1 MGVLVLW
8 KKTAVVLYPSF
19 YLCNYLFCSRE
30 QPGTPTKYNGE
41 VVNWVRNTYIATKT
55 DKNLIFGKE
64 LQGIIPGFP
73 IYCKVVVQNY

>member
-1 MGVLVLW
+1 MNLTENGAEKIPQVLSKFSCTVFPHLHDKRMGVVLW

-41 VVNWVRNTYIATKT
+41 VVNWVRNI
-55 DKNLIFGKE
+55 
-64 LQGIIPGFP
+64 
-73 IYCKVVVQNY
+73 